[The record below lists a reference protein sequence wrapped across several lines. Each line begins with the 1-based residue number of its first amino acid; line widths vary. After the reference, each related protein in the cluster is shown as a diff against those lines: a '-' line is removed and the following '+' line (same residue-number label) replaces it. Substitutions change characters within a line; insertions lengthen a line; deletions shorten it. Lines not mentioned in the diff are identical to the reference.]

1 MKVLFLFLDMIRVEQ
16 LAIANEKIHEY
27 NPLNE
32 KLKNIGGTLYPNCYT
47 PAPDTTRSMASLWSG
62 LPPKENECNTRL
74 KWAKHFLPGNIDTVF
89 DEFINNNY
97 QINIFHEPEERKVGL
112 FPSKIYDYAKFND
125 DYDLEKFLKNI
136 NIEENS
142 LTYLGISDFHLAYN
156 DSGYSNEGAKQSFKL
171 VTKAVDLVFD
181 QLNQDDFDHIFIFSD
196 HGFAFADEVL
206 SPHNYVSNIR
216 SNILMIH
223 RVKNQNTLNKN
234 NKLCS
239 IMSILPTIEELFNV
253 EKNRYDFS
261 LFNEKEREYYTIID
275 HFNYQPQLNHNID
288 LWGLIYKN
296 VIYSRTVEEGY
307 LLNSKDFKDCKV
319 GIIDDY
325 DEILNCETDFAQY
338 EKEYK
343 VFVEH
348 KKWMKKEH
356 DGTISYLSTNIKR
369 RKTTNILKK
378 ILLKIKSVCNCM
390 FSCIINKKIKES
402 NNKNLKF
409 KEVLK

>member
-1 MKVLFLFLDMIRVEQ
+1 MI
-16 LAIANEKIHEY
+16 
-27 NPLNE
+27 
-32 KLKNIGGTLYPNCYT
+32 
-47 PAPDTTRSMASLWSG
+47 
-62 LPPKENECNTRL
+62 
-74 KWAKHFLPGNIDTVF
+74 
-89 DEFINNNY
+89 
-97 QINIFHEPEERKVGL
+97 IFK
-112 FPSKIYDYAKFND
+112 K
-125 DYDLEKFLKNI
+125 
-136 NIEENS
+136 
-142 LTYLGISDFHLAYN
+142 
-156 DSGYSNEGAKQSFKL
+156 
-171 VTKAVDLVFD
+171 
-181 QLNQDDFDHIFIFSD
+181 
-196 HGFAFADEVL
+196 
-206 SPHNYVSNIR
+206 
-216 SNILMIH
+216 
-223 RVKNQNTLNKN
+223 
-234 NKLCS
+234 
-239 IMSILPTIEELFNV
+239 
-253 EKNRYDFS
+253 DFS
-261 LFNEKEREYYTIID
+261 AIL
-275 HFNYQPQLNHNID
+275 
-288 LWGLIYKN
+288 LILLLYKN